1 MSDLILSY
9 QDEVVDNVKNGYVG
23 NLPGEPVWTL
33 SSAMMFCL
41 TIFTT
46 IGKIIFEGTDSP
58 ICLKAILFFNLS
70 LQAMAI

>member
-23 NLPGEPVWTL
+23 NLPGEQVWTL

-46 IGKIIFEGTDSP
+46 IGMIIFEGTDS
-58 ICLKAILFFNLS
+58 IIHTINGFKN
-70 LQAMAI
+70 